1 MTTTNRIF
9 KIADELDAAGQSP
22 TLAAVR
28 KLLGGGSYTTISQAM
43 NEWRAKKATK
53 ETPVR
58 EAAPQAITELLE
70 QVGME
75 VWGQALQLANGRL
88 VSEREALDTAR
99 QDLEAQRQEAA
110 ELADQVSHELETARQ
125 EVLALRKQLDAEKK
139 AHQVLNETLR
149 ERERDL
155 AVAHAR
161 TEEIHTRANQLHEQL
176 TQTNTQYT
184 ALIQTLADSKVI
196 GVTTENG
203 I

>member
-9 KIADELDAAGQSP
+9 KIADELDATGQSP

-110 ELADQVSHELETARQ
+110 DLADQVSHELETARQ

-139 AHQVLNETLR
+139 AQEFLKEALR

-155 AVAHAR
+155 AVANVR
-161 TEEIHTRANQLHEQL
+161 IEEIQIRANQLNEQL
-176 TQTNTQYT
+176 LKTTKEYNDLVQN
-184 ALIQTLADSKVI
+184 LANSKP
-196 GVTTENG
+196 
-203 I
+203 

>member
-110 ELADQVSHELETARQ
+110 DLADQVSHELETARQ

-139 AHQVLNETLR
+139 AQEFLKEALR

-155 AVAHAR
+155 AVANVR
-161 TEEIHTRANQLHEQL
+161 IEEIQIRANQLNEQL
-176 TQTNTQYT
+176 LKTTKEYNDLVQN
-184 ALIQTLADSKVI
+184 LANSKP
-196 GVTTENG
+196 
-203 I
+203 

>member
-9 KIADELDAAGQSP
+9 KIADELDATGQSP

-58 EAAPQAITELLE
+58 EAAPQTITELLE
-70 QVGME
+70 HVGME
-75 VWGQALQLANGRL
+75 VWGKALQLANGRL

-110 ELADQVSHELETARQ
+110 DLADQVSHELETARQ

-139 AHQVLNETLR
+139 AQEFLKEALR

-155 AVAHAR
+155 AVANVR
-161 TEEIHTRANQLHEQL
+161 IEEIQIRANQLNEQL
-176 TQTNTQYT
+176 LKTTKEYNDLVQN
-184 ALIQTLADSKVI
+184 LANSKP
-196 GVTTENG
+196 
-203 I
+203 